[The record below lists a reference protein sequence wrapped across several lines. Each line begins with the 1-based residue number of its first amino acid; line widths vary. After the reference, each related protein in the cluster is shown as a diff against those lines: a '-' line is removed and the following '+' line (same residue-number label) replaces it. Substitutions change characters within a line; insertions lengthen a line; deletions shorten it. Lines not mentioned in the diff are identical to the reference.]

1 MAVVDGPAVR
11 LAYAAC
17 FTCSVPLLWGFYQFL
32 RTIVPPGTFGIN
44 SEIEIL
50 IQIASYPP
58 RIYGNMIF
66 MFIASQVLRQ
76 LFVKQ
81 YWKCK

>member
-1 MAVVDGPAVR
+1 MAIVKGPAVR

-17 FTCSVPLLWGFYQFL
+17 FTCLVPLLWGIYQFL
-32 RTIVPPGTFGIN
+32 RTYYPLWFMGVN
-44 SEIEIL
+44 NEIEIL
-50 IQIASYPP
+50 IQIISYPP

-66 MFIASQVLRQ
+66 MFIASRVLRE

-81 YWKCK
+81 YWKSK